1 MWNCQKQK
9 IRKKKAMSKKY
20 KIVKNWYTSGIF
32 DEDIVKKKMVR
43 DAVEKGWI
51 TKEEYA
57 EITGEKYFDG
67 DSE

>member
-1 MWNCQKQK
+1 
-9 IRKKKAMSKKY
+9 MSKKY

-57 EITGEKYFDG
+57 EITGEKYFDD